1 MYKIDWGNLNIDLDA
16 DKKLVNMVNGSIIKR
31 DKFIKAKKPKDI
43 DMSEASYCP
52 KKKPGQSWSYSKDK
66 KEEEEVA

>member
-31 DKFIKAKKPKDI
+31 DKFIKAKKSKDI

-52 KKKPGQSWSYSKDK
+52 KKKPGQCCAFSKDG
-66 KEEEEVA
+66 KEEEEGA